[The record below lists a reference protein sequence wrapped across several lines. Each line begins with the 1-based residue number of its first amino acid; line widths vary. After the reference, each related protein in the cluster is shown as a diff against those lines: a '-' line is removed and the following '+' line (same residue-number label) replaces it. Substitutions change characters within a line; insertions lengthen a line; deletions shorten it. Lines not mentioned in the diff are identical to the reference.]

1 MGDFEG
7 IWVFKVAGD
16 GGGGKMWFVIFIFR
30 VLVFKVA

>member
-7 IWVFKVAGD
+7 IWVFEVASD
-16 GGGGKMWFVIFIFR
+16 GGGGKMWFVVFKFG